1 MTTPLTMPQAIAGE
15 AVGHMPTRLK
25 VLTGVSATVAAAH
38 RSREGLMHGH
48 TWLIKAWWQG
58 TPDAVERQVML
69 RNYLSRFDHSVLPD
83 ELAWAEALGEKVL
96 TDLGCVKVEV
106 ERPLEGLFAVIET
119 PTTTQRSA

>member
-1 MTTPLTMPQAIAGE
+1 MTVHLMKPQATAGVAE
-15 AVGHMPTRLK
+15 EPTPTRLK

-38 RSREGLMHGH
+38 RSREGVMHGH

-58 TPDAVERQVML
+58 MPDAVERQAML
-69 RNYLSRFDHSVLPD
+69 RNYLSRFDHGILPD
-83 ELAWAEALGEKVL
+83 ELAWAEAFGEQVL

-119 PTTTQRSA
+119 PNA

>member
-1 MTTPLTMPQAIAGE
+1 MTTRLMRPQATAGGADE
-15 AVGHMPTRLK
+15 PMPTRLK
-25 VLTGVSATVAAAH
+25 VLTGASATVAAAH
-38 RSREGLMHGH
+38 RSREGVMHGH

-58 TPDAVERQVML
+58 TPDAVERQTML
-69 RNYLSRFDHSVLPD
+69 RNYLLGFDHGVLPD

-119 PTTTQRSA
+119 PNA